1 MPNLS
6 AVENWNSGRL
16 YPPTAE
22 NNMELEIENRFLK
35 TKK

>member
-1 MPNLS
+1 MASLS

-22 NNMELEIENRFLK
+22 NNMKLETEEKI
-35 TKK
+35 